1 MRERKKESMYL
12 ILFMKFWFSCWVNNE
27 ASARNVAS
35 ACTSTKETH
44 QEMTADDEV
53 MAIAAHTGILLKA
66 GNASLESFF
75 SKVKEAFV
83 HVKSKPASI
92 VTSQADPVYQV
103 SAEFMMP
110 SSFVILHLSSPSY

>member
-53 MAIAAHTGILLKA
+53 MAIAAHTGHSAKSRKCVLGKFLQQ
-66 GNASLESFF
+66 SERSFC
-75 SKVKEAFV
+75 AF
-83 HVKSKPASI
+83 
-92 VTSQADPVYQV
+92 
-103 SAEFMMP
+103 
-110 SSFVILHLSSPSY
+110 